1 MRWGLRR
8 MRVEDGGGEVWEKVE
23 DQVGGEKT
31 GGGGRW
37 TERGQEAQ
45 HHSERKMKVC
55 VCTSLCVCVRVS
67 LIVRRR

>member
-8 MRVEDGGGEVWEKVE
+8 MRVEDGGGEVWEKVKC
-23 DQVGGEKT
+23 GGSGRRGKT

-45 HHSERKMKVC
+45 HRSERKMKVC
-55 VCTSLCVCVRVS
+55 VCTSLCVC
-67 LIVRRR
+67 LPNCA